1 MNDGA
6 VSGLRLRDGTTL
18 ASSVIVAACD
28 PSRVFVDW
36 MKNPPPAAT
45 RLVREAKAQPAQ
57 YGYEAKIDAILTELP
72 RFRLADRIAL
82 QQPGLDQLDPT
93 VFVSP
98 NPDQL
103 DQAHQ
108 RRPKGLVA
116 DFPTLLCNVP
126 SVRDPSM
133 QPGPDRHVLSL
144 EVLFT
149 PYNHPGGWP
158 DSAEPERWLDLWAG
172 LVQPGARDSI
182 EAWRVMTPDRYET
195 DFQMHNGHT
204 PSFAASPLS
213 TLVGRDRSHTRYRT
227 PVSGLYLSGAGTF
240 PGAGIFGAPGRNA
253 ADRVERDLRGGLGTT
268 LLGLRQ
274 TARAEVSKRLGLG

>member
-1 MNDGA
+1 
-6 VSGLRLRDGTTL
+6 
-18 ASSVIVAACD
+18 
-28 PSRVFVDW
+28 
-36 MKNPPPAAT
+36 
-45 RLVREAKAQPAQ
+45 
-57 YGYEAKIDAILTELP
+57 
-72 RFRLADRIAL
+72 
-82 QQPGLDQLDPT
+82 
-93 VFVSP
+93 
-98 NPDQL
+98 
-103 DQAHQ
+103 
-108 RRPKGLVA
+108 
-116 DFPTLLCNVP
+116 VP